1 MSTRPDLARTVLQQL
16 AAEIR
21 AGRQVGRMPHVV
33 GQTLMAV
40 LAGLEGADRGDN
52 GQSDPA

>member
-1 MSTRPDLARTVLQQL
+1 MPTRPDLARTVLQQL

-33 GQTLMAV
+33 GQTLMGKTV
-40 LAGLEGADRGDN
+40 TVY
-52 GQSDPA
+52 